1 MLDLA
6 ILFALLSLV
15 FGGLNEIVFKRYS
28 AVERSRGMVI
38 SGVGVVWCI
47 LLYLDTSIRSENI
60 VFNLDTWGY
69 GLVAGI
75 VVALANILLLEALRH
90 MEVSLGSTI
99 YRLNTIVVVIL
110 SVLFL
115 DESLSLIKLAGISS
129 GVIAVLLLYQHHHS
143 SGHGNALRLGL
154 TLVISGAVL
163 RAIYSVVTKAGLSGG
178 ADADALMLISAL
190 SWIVSGFCYAFFIE
204 HRYAITRVKIAYSV
218 VSGCLVY
225 GIVKTLVTALSYG
238 EASVVVSIANLS
250 FLTALVV
257 ALALK
262 MERLSVRKI
271 LAMSFA
277 IIAITLLTQ
286 S

>member
-6 ILFALLSLV
+6 VLFALLSLV

-28 AVERSRGMVI
+28 AKERSRGMVI
-38 SGVGVVWCI
+38 SGVGVVWSL
-47 LLYLDTSIRSENI
+47 LLYLDTSFRGDDI
-60 VFNLDTWGY
+60 VFTVDTWAY

-110 SVLFL
+110 SVVFL
-115 DESLSLIKLAGISS
+115 GESISLLKLAGVSC
-129 GVIAVLLLYQHHHS
+129 GVVAVLLLYQHHHV
-143 SGHGNALRLGL
+143 SGKGNTLRLGL
-154 TLVISGAVL
+154 GLVITGAVL
-163 RAIYSVVTKAGLSGG
+163 RAIYSVVTKAGLSES
-178 ADADALMLISAL
+178 ANADALMLIAAL

-204 HRYAITRVKIAYSV
+204 HRYAITKVKMAYSI

-225 GIVKTLVTALSYG
+225 AIVKTLVTALSYG

-250 FLTALVV
+250 FLTALII
-257 ALALK
+257 ALILK
-262 MERLSVRKI
+262 MERLSIRK
-271 LAMSFA
+271 LMAMGFA
-277 IIAITLLTQ
+277 VTAITLLTQ